1 MKNRLEKCV
10 FIGFVT
16 NEFFMK
22 IYDYKHIFNEKIFF
36 VILSLKMAS

>member
-1 MKNRLEKCV
+1 MKNSLEKYV

-22 IYDYKHIFNEKIFF
+22 IYDYEHKGGP
-36 VILSLKMAS
+36 